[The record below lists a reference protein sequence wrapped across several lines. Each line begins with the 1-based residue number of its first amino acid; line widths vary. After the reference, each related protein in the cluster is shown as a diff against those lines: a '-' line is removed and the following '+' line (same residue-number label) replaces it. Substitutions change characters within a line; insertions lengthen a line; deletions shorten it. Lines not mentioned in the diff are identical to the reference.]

1 MLPLPDYEHF
11 QYNFSPPELPDELV
25 AWAKLRECERR
36 VATYTWAESNNDISN
51 PQYRVLLNDALSALL
66 MTIEA
71 VFQFLKDE
79 SFPGTKDME
88 RWLVA
93 QPEYDV
99 LLRGLRTLR
108 HFEAHVESIPAAG
121 HITVA
126 VGGPT
131 RRRWSLQALD
141 ASDLN
146 RLQHSPLTVKLLP
159 EWNGLVGQLRNAEL
173 FPRALQKL
181 QVLLDR
187 AKDLKRDSGSVA
199 PVA

>member
-51 PQYRVLLNDALSALL
+51 PQYRVLLNDALSGVL

-79 SFPGTKDME
+79 PFLRTKRLE
-88 RWLVA
+88 TWLAA

-108 HFEAHVESIPAAG
+108 HFEAHVQSKPAAG
-121 HITVA
+121 HISVV

-131 RRRWSLQALD
+131 TRRWSLQGLGAG
-141 ASDLN
+141 DLK
-146 RLQHSPLTVKLLP
+146 RLRQPPVTVDLLP
-159 EWNGLVGQLRNAEL
+159 EWNGLVGQLGNAEV

-187 AKDLKRDSGSVA
+187 AKEVKRDSGSVA